1 MNRTVLIL
9 IFTWYSFHLNAQNE
23 WITFYEQSGGTHTPR
38 YHETIDYC
46 QKLAEASNLVHLT
59 SFGTSPQGRKLPLLI
74 VDRDGLHD
82 PEAIKSTGRLILL
95 IQACI
100 HPGESEGKDAGMML
114 VRDLIMR
121 DEGRGTKDEGRGT
134 RDEKLSGIRHLVSDG
149 LLDHVSILFIPIF
162 NVDGHERF
170 GPYNRINQ
178 NGPEEMG
185 WRVTSTNLNLNRD
198 YLKADA
204 PEMKAWLKLYNRW
217 LPDFFI
223 DIHTSDG
230 ADYQYVLTYMMET
243 LGQMDPGLTKWCD
256 EVFLPEW
263 TGKLNATGYPV
274 FPYVQFRSWH
284 DPKSGLVRD
293 VAPPMLSQ
301 GYVALRN
308 RPGLLIE
315 THMLKPYKQR
325 VEATYE
331 CLVNAIEILNQQ
343 AKKLQ
348 SLLIRA
354 DDYVQSPEFRNTPF
368 PLQFETSWSDSSFVE
383 FKGVEYEEIRSDL
396 TGGVW
401 FKYSSTPATFHLP
414 VFSRAI
420 PSETVKLPVSYIIP
434 VEWSVVIERLNLHGI
449 LMNRLE
455 KDTVITVTSYKL
467 KNPRWRSG
475 PYEGRHRLSRINYD
489 TYEENRFFPAGSVV
503 IETSQPA
510 ARVIAQLLEPK
521 GDGSLLYWGFFDP
534 VFEQKEYAEYYVL
547 EPLAKQML
555 EEDPE
560 LKHEFEQK
568 LASDSTFAKSQRRI
582 LYWFFERTPYYDQKR
597 FIYPVARIE
606 QD

>member
-1 MNRTVLIL
+1 MNRAVLIL
-9 IFTWYSFHLNAQNE
+9 VFTWCSFLLNAQKE
-23 WITFYEQSGGTHTPR
+23 WMTFYEQSGGKRTPR
-38 YHETIDYC
+38 YHETMDYC
-46 QKLAEASNLVHLT
+46 QKLAEASDLVHLT

-74 VDRDGLHD
+74 VDRDGLQD
-82 PEAIKSTGRLILL
+82 PEAIKSAGRLILL

-114 VRDLIMR
+114 IRDLIMR
-121 DEGRGTKDEGRGT
+121 DEGRRT
-134 RDEKLSGIRHLVSDG
+134 RNEELSGIRHPASGG
-149 LLDHVSILFIPIF
+149 LLENVSILFIPIF

-185 WRVTSTNLNLNRD
+185 WRVTATNLNLNRD
-198 YLKADA
+198 FLKADA
-204 PEMKAWLKLYNRW
+204 PEMQAWLKFYNRW

-223 DIHTSDG
+223 DIHTTDG

-274 FPYVQFRSWH
+274 FPYVRFRRWH
-284 DPKSGLVRD
+284 DPKSGLIRD

-315 THMLKPYKQR
+315 THMLKPYNQR

-331 CLVNAIEILNQQ
+331 CLVYALEILNRQ

-354 DDYVQSPEFRNTPF
+354 DDYVQSHEFQNASF
-368 PLQFETSWSDSSFVE
+368 PLQFETSLSDSSFVN

-420 PSETVKLPVSYIIP
+420 PTETVKLPLSYIIP
-434 VEWSVVIERLNLHGI
+434 AEWSVVVERLNLHGI
-449 LMNRLE
+449 RMNRLE
-455 KDTVITVTSYKL
+455 KDSVITVTSYKI
-467 KNPRWRSG
+467 KNPRWRPG

-489 TYEENRFFPAGSVV
+489 TYEENRFFPAGSVI
-503 IETSQPA
+503 IETAQPA

-521 GDGSLLYWGFFDP
+521 GDGSLLSWGFFDP

-555 EEDPE
+555 EKDPE
-560 LKHEFEQK
+560 LKREFEQK

-582 LYWFFERTPYYDQKR
+582 LYWFFEHTPYWDQKR
-597 FIYPVARIE
+597 FVYPVARIE
-606 QD
+606 QR